1 MATDRERP
9 DTTADVAD
17 DPNQPDLQALGETG
31 ILFADLSGYSQLV
44 YQCTGDEEKLKRLGL
59 ALFRL
64 FNDASADHPD
74 VTVEGYAGD
83 GFLALAHGKKPAK
96 AIYDFANALHQRFD
110 QDVKSLLLNLGFR
123 VSVSLRTGMHVGKV
137 WQMPM
142 SPRPRNVGHDAAQ
155 VGGDLVEGFANAS
168 GVAMGINISDAIVVA
183 SRVVTGQT
191 CRRFGVG
198 VTRTC
203 YKRLML
209 AGGKDIR
216 EPDEVI
222 QDRNQYPEPV
232 EVYRLTDEEHATIRA
247 R

>member
-1 MATDRERP
+1 M
-9 DTTADVAD
+9 
-17 DPNQPDLQALGETG
+17 ALGETG

-44 YQCTGDEEKLKRLGL
+44 YQCVGDEEKLNRLGL

-74 VTVEGYAGD
+74 VSVEGYAGD
-83 GFLALAHGKKPAK
+83 GFLALAHGKRPAK
-96 AIYDFANALHQRFD
+96 AMYDFATTVHERFD

-137 WQMPM
+137 WRMPM
-142 SPRPRNVGHDAAQ
+142 RPRPRPRK
-155 VGGDLVEGFANAS
+155 
-168 GVAMGINISDAIVVA
+168 VAMTGQEGDELPGEAVMGVNLSDAIVVA

-191 CRRFGVG
+191 CRRFGIG

-209 AGGKDIR
+209 AGGKSIR

-232 EVYRLTDEEHATIRA
+232 EVYRLTDEEHAKIKGRK
-247 R
+247 

>member
-1 MATDRERP
+1 MPQPTDNP
-9 DTTADVAD
+9 PALT
-17 DPNQPDLQALGETG
+17 ALGDTG
-31 ILFADLSGYSQLV
+31 ILFADLSGYTQLV
-44 YQCTGDEEKLKRLGL
+44 YQCVGDEERLQRLGL
-59 ALFRL
+59 AMYRL
-64 FNDASADHPD
+64 FNTADAAHPD

-83 GFLALAHGKKPAK
+83 GFLALSTGKKPAK
-96 AIYDFANALHQRFD
+96 AIYDFAMAVHNRFETE
-110 QDVKSLLLNLGFR
+110 VRSLLLNLGFR

-137 WQMPM
+137 WRMPTP
-142 SPRPRNVGHDAAQ
+142 SPEASGKLRLQPEPAPDVVGH
-155 VGGDLVEGFANAS
+155 GHPLREPGL
-168 GVAMGINISDAIVVA
+168 NISDAIVVA

-191 CRRFGVG
+191 SRRFGLA
-198 VTRTC
+198 VTRTS

-232 EVYRLTDEEHATIRA
+232 EVYRLLPEEHEKIRG

>member
-1 MATDRERP
+1 MTL
-9 DTTADVAD
+9 VAD

-44 YQCTGDEEKLKRLGL
+44 YQCVGDEEKLKRLGL

-96 AIYDFANALHQRFD
+96 AIYNFATAVHERFE

-142 SPRPRNVGHDAAQ
+142 RPQELAQ
-155 VGGDLVEGFANAS
+155 CED
-168 GVAMGINISDAIVVA
+168 GVQEIAPPMGINLSDAIVVA

-209 AGGKDIR
+209 AGGKTIR

-232 EVYRLTDEEHATIRA
+232 EVYRLTDEEHVKISSR
-247 R
+247 

>member
-1 MATDRERP
+1 M
-9 DTTADVAD
+9 
-17 DPNQPDLQALGETG
+17 ALGETG

-44 YQCTGDEEKLKRLGL
+44 YQCVGDEEKLNRLGL

-74 VTVEGYAGD
+74 VSVEGYAGD

-96 AIYDFANALHQRFD
+96 AIYDFATTVHERFD

-137 WQMPM
+137 WRMPM
-142 SPRPRNVGHDAAQ
+142 RPRPRTAAMTGHDEQEAHGEA
-155 VGGDLVEGFANAS
+155 VM
-168 GVAMGINISDAIVVA
+168 GVNLSDAIVVA

-191 CRRFGVG
+191 CRRFGIG

-209 AGGKDIR
+209 AGGKVIR

-232 EVYRLTDEEHATIRA
+232 EVYRLTEEEHAKIRE

>member
-1 MATDRERP
+1 MAKETD
-9 DTTADVAD
+9 
-17 DPNQPDLQALGETG
+17 QPELLSLGETG

-44 YQCTGDEEKLKRLGL
+44 YQCVGDDEKLNRLGL

-74 VTVEGYAGD
+74 VSVEGYAGD
-83 GFLALAHGKKPAK
+83 GFLALAHGQKPAK
-96 AIYDFANALHQRFD
+96 AIYNFATAVHERFD

-137 WQMPM
+137 WRMPM
-142 SPRPRNVGHDAAQ
+142 IPSNQPIDQAQPDVVMGVNV
-155 VGGDLVEGFANAS
+155 
-168 GVAMGINISDAIVVA
+168 SDAIVVA

-209 AGGKDIR
+209 AGGKQIR

-232 EVYRLTDEEHATIRA
+232 EVYRLREEEHEKIRS

>member
-1 MATDRERP
+1 MQR
-9 DTTADVAD
+9 VAD
-17 DPNQPDLQALGETG
+17 DPNQPELMALGETG

-44 YQCTGDEEKLKRLGL
+44 YQCVGDEARLQRLGL

-74 VTVEGYAGD
+74 VSVEGYAGD
-83 GFLALAHGKKPAK
+83 GFLALAHGKRPAK
-96 AIYDFANALHQRFD
+96 AIYDFATTVHDRFD
-110 QDVKSLLLNLGFR
+110 KDVKSLLLNLGFR
-123 VSVSLRTGMHVGKV
+123 VSVSLRTGMHTGKV
-137 WQMPM
+137 WRMPM
-142 SPRPRNVGHDAAQ
+142 RETLADDITPMAVN
-155 VGGDLVEGFANAS
+155 L
-168 GVAMGINISDAIVVA
+168 SDAIVVA

-191 CRRFGVG
+191 CRRFGLA

-232 EVYRLTDEEHATIRA
+232 EVYRLTDEEHALIKGR
-247 R
+247 

>member
-1 MATDRERP
+1 MVDEA
-9 DTTADVAD
+9 
-17 DPNQPDLQALGETG
+17 NQPELQALGETG

-44 YQCTGDEEKLKRLGL
+44 YQCVGDEAKLKRLGL

-74 VTVEGYAGD
+74 VSVEGYAGD

-96 AIYDFANALHQRFD
+96 AIYDFATTVHERFD

-142 SPRPRNVGHDAAQ
+142 RETIDA
-155 VGGDLVEGFANAS
+155 
-168 GVAMGINISDAIVVA
+168 GVAPMAVNLSDAIVVA

-209 AGGKDIR
+209 AGGKDVR

-232 EVYRLTDEEHATIRA
+232 EVYRLTDEEHEKILGR
-247 R
+247 

>member
-1 MATDRERP
+1 MTL
-9 DTTADVAD
+9 VAD

-44 YQCTGDEEKLKRLGL
+44 YQCVGDEEKLKRLGL

-96 AIYDFANALHQRFD
+96 AIYNFATAVHERFE

-142 SPRPRNVGHDAAQ
+142 RPQKLAQ
-155 VGGDLVEGFANAS
+155 GED
-168 GVAMGINISDAIVVA
+168 GVQEIAPPMGINLSDAIVVA

-209 AGGKDIR
+209 AGGKTIR

-232 EVYRLTDEEHATIRA
+232 EVYRLTDEEHVKISSR
-247 R
+247 

>member
-1 MATDRERP
+1 
-9 DTTADVAD
+9 VAD
-17 DPNQPDLQALGETG
+17 DPNQPELLTLGETG

-44 YQCTGDEEKLKRLGL
+44 YQCVGDEAKLKRLGL

-64 FNDASADHPD
+64 FNDASVDHPD
-74 VTVEGYAGD
+74 VSVEGYAGD
-83 GFLALAHGKKPAK
+83 GFLALAHGQKPAK
-96 AIYDFANALHQRFD
+96 AIYDFATAVHERFD

-137 WQMPM
+137 WRMPM
-142 SPRPRNVGHDAAQ
+142 RESQDDAITPMA
-155 VGGDLVEGFANAS
+155 VNL
-168 GVAMGINISDAIVVA
+168 SDAIVVA

-191 CRRFGVG
+191 CRRFGLA

-232 EVYRLTDEEHATIRA
+232 EVYRLTDEEHAKIRG

>member
-1 MATDRERP
+1 M
-9 DTTADVAD
+9 
-17 DPNQPDLQALGETG
+17 
-31 ILFADLSGYSQLV
+31 Y
-44 YQCTGDEEKLKRLGL
+44 
-59 ALFRL
+59 RL
-64 FNDASADHPD
+64 FNTADDQHPD
-74 VTVEGYAGD
+74 VVVEGYAGD
-83 GFLALAHGKKPAK
+83 GFLALSTGKKPAK
-96 AIYDFANALHQRFD
+96 AIYDFAIAVQERFD
-110 QDVKSLLLNLGFR
+110 SEVRSLLLNLGFR

-137 WQMPM
+137 WRMPTP
-142 SPRPRNVGHDAAQ
+142 SPGVMGKLRVAPEPAPNVMGH
-155 VGGDLVEGFANAS
+155 GHPLREPGL
-168 GVAMGINISDAIVVA
+168 NISDAIVVA

-191 CRRFGVG
+191 SRRFGLA

-232 EVYRLTDEEHATIRA
+232 EVYRLLPEEHQKIRE

>member
-1 MATDRERP
+1 MP
-9 DTTADVAD
+9 D
-17 DPNQPDLQALGETG
+17 DPNQPELLALGETG

-44 YQCTGDEEKLKRLGL
+44 YQCVGDEAKLKRLGL

-74 VTVEGYAGD
+74 VSVEGYAGD

-96 AIYDFANALHQRFD
+96 AIYNFATTVHERFD

-137 WQMPM
+137 WQMPI
-142 SPRPRNVGHDAAQ
+142 REAEGADAAPMA
-155 VGGDLVEGFANAS
+155 LNL
-168 GVAMGINISDAIVVA
+168 SDAIVVA

-191 CRRFGVG
+191 CRRFGTA

-209 AGGKDIR
+209 AGGKQVR

-232 EVYRLTDEEHATIRA
+232 EVYRLTDEEHAAIRG

>member
-1 MATDRERP
+1 MTD
-9 DTTADVAD
+9 A
-17 DPNQPDLQALGETG
+17 PNQPELQALGETG

-44 YQCTGDEEKLKRLGL
+44 YQCVGDEPKLKRLGL

-64 FNDASADHPD
+64 FNDASVDHPD
-74 VTVEGYAGD
+74 VSVEGYAGD

-96 AIYDFANALHQRFD
+96 SIYDFAMAVQDRFD

-137 WQMPM
+137 WRMPM
-142 SPRPRNVGHDAAQ
+142 REMMEDEITPMAVN
-155 VGGDLVEGFANAS
+155 L
-168 GVAMGINISDAIVVA
+168 SDAIVVA

-191 CRRFGVG
+191 CRRFGLA

-232 EVYRLTDEEHATIRA
+232 EVYRLTDEEHAKIQGR
-247 R
+247 

>member
-1 MATDRERP
+1 M
-9 DTTADVAD
+9 
-17 DPNQPDLQALGETG
+17 ALGETG

-44 YQCTGDEEKLKRLGL
+44 YQCVGDEARLQRLGL

-83 GFLALAHGKKPAK
+83 GFLALANGKKPAK
-96 AIYDFANALHQRFD
+96 AIYDFATTVHERFD
-110 QDVKSLLLNLGFR
+110 NDVKSLLLNLGFR
-123 VSVSLRTGMHVGKV
+123 VSVSLRTGMHTGKV
-137 WQMPM
+137 WRMPM
-142 SPRPRNVGHDAAQ
+142 RETM
-155 VGGDLVEGFANAS
+155 GDDITPMAVNL
-168 GVAMGINISDAIVVA
+168 SDAIVVA

-191 CRRFGVG
+191 CRRFGMA

-232 EVYRLTDEEHATIRA
+232 EVYRLTEDEHAKIRG

>member
-1 MATDRERP
+1 
-9 DTTADVAD
+9 VAD
-17 DPNQPDLQALGETG
+17 EPYQPELKTLGETG

-44 YQCTGDEEKLKRLGL
+44 YQCVGDEARLQRLGL

-96 AIYDFANALHQRFD
+96 SIYDFAMTVHDRFD

-123 VSVSLRTGMHVGKV
+123 VSVSLRTGMHTGKV
-137 WQMPM
+137 WRMPM
-142 SPRPRNVGHDAAQ
+142 RPQMAIEDAADTASNS
-155 VGGDLVEGFANAS
+155 GGPM
-168 GVAMGINISDAIVVA
+168 GVNLSDAIVVA

-232 EVYRLTDEEHATIRA
+232 EVYRLTEEEHAKIRS

>member
-1 MATDRERP
+1 M
-9 DTTADVAD
+9 VD
-17 DPNQPDLQALGETG
+17 DLNQPDLQALGETG

-44 YQCTGDEEKLKRLGL
+44 YQCVGDEEKLKRLGL

-96 AIYDFANALHQRFD
+96 AIYDFATAVHERFD

-142 SPRPRNVGHDAAQ
+142 RPRPRNGAQDAQ
-155 VGGDLVEGFANAS
+155 GINDLSGG
-168 GVAMGINISDAIVVA
+168 AMGINLSDAIVVA

-191 CRRFGVG
+191 CRRFGIG

-209 AGGKDIR
+209 AGGKAIR

-232 EVYRLTDEEHATIRA
+232 EVYRLTDEEHAKIRG
-247 R
+247 RG

>member
-1 MATDRERP
+1 MSR
-9 DTTADVAD
+9 VAD

-44 YQCTGDEEKLKRLGL
+44 YQCVGDEEKLKRLGL

-96 AIYDFANALHQRFD
+96 AIYDFATTVHERFE

-142 SPRPRNVGHDAAQ
+142 RETTEA
-155 VGGDLVEGFANAS
+155 
-168 GVAMGINISDAIVVA
+168 GVAPMSVNLSDAIVVA

-209 AGGKDIR
+209 AGGKAIR

-232 EVYRLTDEEHATIRA
+232 EVYRLTEEEHDKIRK

>member
-1 MATDRERP
+1 M
-9 DTTADVAD
+9 AD

-44 YQCTGDEEKLKRLGL
+44 YQCVGDEEKLKRLGL

-64 FNDASADHPD
+64 FNDAAANHPD

-96 AIYDFANALHQRFD
+96 AIYDFAMTVHDRFD
-110 QDVKSLLLNLGFR
+110 NDVKSLLLNLGFR
-123 VSVSLRTGMHVGKV
+123 VSVSLRTGMHTGKV
-137 WQMPM
+137 WQMPL
-142 SPRPRNVGHDAAQ
+142 RPSQEDCKDV
-155 VGGDLVEGFANAS
+155 
-168 GVAMGINISDAIVVA
+168 MPPTGINLSDAIVVA

-232 EVYRLTDEEHATIRA
+232 EVYRLTDEEHAKIRG
-247 R
+247 RQ

>member
-1 MATDRERP
+1 M
-9 DTTADVAD
+9 AD

-44 YQCTGDEEKLKRLGL
+44 YQCVGDEEKLKRLGL

-64 FNDASADHPD
+64 SNDASADHPD

-96 AIYDFANALHQRFD
+96 AIYDFAITVHERFE

-123 VSVSLRTGMHVGKV
+123 VSVSLRTGMHTGKV

-142 SPRPRNVGHDAAQ
+142 RPRNVVQG
-155 VGGDLVEGFANAS
+155 VNGVEEIAPP
-168 GVAMGINISDAIVVA
+168 MGINLSDAIVVA

-191 CRRFGVG
+191 CRRFGIG

-232 EVYRLTDEEHATIRA
+232 EVYRLTEQEHAKIRG

>member
-1 MATDRERP
+1 
-9 DTTADVAD
+9 VAD
-17 DPNQPDLQALGETG
+17 DPNQPELLALGETG

-44 YQCTGDEEKLKRLGL
+44 YQCVGDEAKLKRLGL

-64 FNDASADHPD
+64 FNDASVDHPD
-74 VTVEGYAGD
+74 VSVEGYAGD
-83 GFLALAHGKKPAK
+83 GFLALAHGQKPAK
-96 AIYDFANALHQRFD
+96 AIYDFATAVHERFD

-137 WQMPM
+137 WRMPM
-142 SPRPRNVGHDAAQ
+142 RESQDDAITPMA
-155 VGGDLVEGFANAS
+155 VNL
-168 GVAMGINISDAIVVA
+168 SDAIVVA

-191 CRRFGVG
+191 CRRFGLA

-209 AGGKDIR
+209 AGGKNIR

-232 EVYRLTDEEHATIRA
+232 EVYRLTDEEHAKIRG

>member
-1 MATDRERP
+1 MADEQDHP
-9 DTTADVAD
+9 D
-17 DPNQPDLQALGETG
+17 QPDLIALGETG

-44 YQCTGDEEKLKRLGL
+44 YQCVGDEAKLKRLGL

-74 VTVEGYAGD
+74 VSVEGYAGD

-96 AIYDFANALHQRFD
+96 AIYDFATAVHDRFD

-137 WQMPM
+137 WRMPM
-142 SPRPRNVGHDAAQ
+142 TPGSLAPHAEQAQ
-155 VGGDLVEGFANAS
+155 SGS
-168 GVAMGINISDAIVVA
+168 GVPAGVNLSDAIVVA

-232 EVYRLTDEEHATIRA
+232 EVYRLREDEHAKIRG
-247 R
+247 RG

>member
-1 MATDRERP
+1 MAR
-9 DTTADVAD
+9 VSD
-17 DPNQPDLQALGETG
+17 DPNQPELQALGETG

-44 YQCTGDEEKLKRLGL
+44 YQCVGDEAKLKRLGL

-74 VTVEGYAGD
+74 VSVEGYAGD

-96 AIYDFANALHQRFD
+96 AIYDFATTVHDRFE

-142 SPRPRNVGHDAAQ
+142 RPRDEQLQGMGAP
-155 VGGDLVEGFANAS
+155 
-168 GVAMGINISDAIVVA
+168 MGINLSDAIVVA

-232 EVYRLTDEEHATIRA
+232 EVYRLTDGEHAKIRG
-247 R
+247 RG

>member
-1 MATDRERP
+1 MSDEP
-9 DTTADVAD
+9 D
-17 DPNQPDLQALGETG
+17 QPELLALGETG

-44 YQCTGDEEKLKRLGL
+44 YQCVGDEAKLKRLGL

-64 FNDASADHPD
+64 FNDASIDHPD
-74 VTVEGYAGD
+74 VSVEGYAGD

-96 AIYDFANALHQRFD
+96 AIYDFATAVHDRFD

-137 WQMPM
+137 WRMPM
-142 SPRPRNVGHDAAQ
+142 RPQSVGQGEAMKQEH
-155 VGGDLVEGFANAS
+155 GGGPM
-168 GVAMGINISDAIVVA
+168 GVNLSDAIVVA

-191 CRRFGVG
+191 CRRFGLA

-232 EVYRLTDEEHATIRA
+232 EVYRLTAEEHRLIRG

>member
-1 MATDRERP
+1 MADETP
-9 DTTADVAD
+9 
-17 DPNQPDLQALGETG
+17 QPDLIALGETG

-44 YQCTGDEEKLKRLGL
+44 YQCVGDEAKLKRLGL

-64 FNDASADHPD
+64 FNDASIDHPD
-74 VTVEGYAGD
+74 VSVEGYAGD
-83 GFLALAHGKKPAK
+83 GFLALAHGNRPAK
-96 AIYDFANALHQRFD
+96 AIYDFATAVHDRFE

-137 WQMPM
+137 WRMPM
-142 SPRPRNVGHDAAQ
+142 RESKDDAITPMA
-155 VGGDLVEGFANAS
+155 VNL
-168 GVAMGINISDAIVVA
+168 SDAIVVA

-191 CRRFGVG
+191 CRRFGLA

-209 AGGKDIR
+209 AGGQDIR

-232 EVYRLTDEEHATIRA
+232 EVYRLTQEEHERIRG

>member
-1 MATDRERP
+1 MSEVPGP
-9 DTTADVAD
+9 D
-17 DPNQPDLQALGETG
+17 QPDLIALGETG

-44 YQCTGDEEKLKRLGL
+44 YQCVGDEAKLRRLGL

-74 VTVEGYAGD
+74 VSVEGYAGD
-83 GFLALAHGKKPAK
+83 GFLALAHGNKPAK
-96 AIYDFANALHQRFD
+96 AIYDFATTVHERFE

-137 WQMPM
+137 WRMPM
-142 SPRPRNVGHDAAQ
+142 RDGALDTAATM
-155 VGGDLVEGFANAS
+155 S
-168 GVAMGINISDAIVVA
+168 INLSDAIVVA

-191 CRRFGVG
+191 CRRFGMA

-209 AGGKDIR
+209 AGGKDVR

-232 EVYRLTDEEHATIRA
+232 EVYRLRDEEHAKIRG

>member
-1 MATDRERP
+1 MHE
-9 DTTADVAD
+9 
-17 DPNQPDLQALGETG
+17 
-31 ILFADLSGYSQLV
+31 
-44 YQCTGDEEKLKRLGL
+44 
-59 ALFRL
+59 
-64 FNDASADHPD
+64 
-74 VTVEGYAGD
+74 
-83 GFLALAHGKKPAK
+83 
-96 AIYDFANALHQRFD
+96 RFD
-110 QDVKSLLLNLGFR
+110 TDVKSLLLNLGFR

-142 SPRPRNVGHDAAQ
+142 RETG
-155 VGGDLVEGFANAS
+155 ES
-168 GVAMGINISDAIVVA
+168 GVAPMAVNLSDAIVVA

-232 EVYRLTDEEHATIRA
+232 EVYRLTDEEHAKIRK

>member
-1 MATDRERP
+1 VTD
-9 DTTADVAD
+9 A
-17 DPNQPDLQALGETG
+17 PNQPELQALGETG

-44 YQCTGDEEKLKRLGL
+44 YQCVGDEAKLKRLGL

-64 FNDASADHPD
+64 FNDASVDHPD
-74 VTVEGYAGD
+74 VSVEGYAGD

-96 AIYDFANALHQRFD
+96 SIYDFAMAVQDRFD

-137 WQMPM
+137 WRMPM
-142 SPRPRNVGHDAAQ
+142 REMMEDEITPMAVN
-155 VGGDLVEGFANAS
+155 L
-168 GVAMGINISDAIVVA
+168 SDAIVVA

-191 CRRFGVG
+191 CRRFGLA

-232 EVYRLTDEEHATIRA
+232 EVYRLTDEEHAKIQGR
-247 R
+247 

>member
-1 MATDRERP
+1 
-9 DTTADVAD
+9 VAD
-17 DPNQPDLQALGETG
+17 DLNQPELQALGETG

-44 YQCTGDEEKLKRLGL
+44 YQCVGDEARLQRLGL

-74 VTVEGYAGD
+74 VSVEGYAGD

-96 AIYDFANALHQRFD
+96 AIYHFATTVHERFD
-110 QDVKSLLLNLGFR
+110 NDVKSLLLNLGFR

-137 WQMPM
+137 WRMPM
-142 SPRPRNVGHDAAQ
+142 RPQNLA
-155 VGGDLVEGFANAS
+155 LS
-168 GVAMGINISDAIVVA
+168 GEEIPDESMIAPMGVNLSDAIVVA

-209 AGGKDIR
+209 AGGKEIR

-232 EVYRLTDEEHATIRA
+232 EVYRLTEDEHAVIRG
-247 R
+247 RN

>member
-1 MATDRERP
+1 MSR
-9 DTTADVAD
+9 VAD

-44 YQCTGDEEKLKRLGL
+44 YQCVGDEEKLKRLGL

-96 AIYDFANALHQRFD
+96 AIYDFATTVHERFE

-142 SPRPRNVGHDAAQ
+142 RPRNLAREE
-155 VGGDLVEGFANAS
+155 EGVQEIAPP
-168 GVAMGINISDAIVVA
+168 MGINLSDAIVVA

-209 AGGKDIR
+209 AGGKTIR

-232 EVYRLTDEEHATIRA
+232 EVYRLTDEEHAKIRS

>member
-1 MATDRERP
+1 M
-9 DTTADVAD
+9 AD
-17 DPNQPDLQALGETG
+17 DPNQPELQALGETG

-44 YQCTGDEEKLKRLGL
+44 YQCVGDEARLQRLGL
-59 ALFRL
+59 AMFRL
-64 FNDASADHPD
+64 FNDASVDHPEIS
-74 VTVEGYAGD
+74 VEGYAGD

-96 AIYDFANALHQRFD
+96 SIYDFATTVHERFD

-137 WQMPM
+137 WRMPIRE
-142 SPRPRNVGHDAAQ
+142 SDV
-155 VGGDLVEGFANAS
+155 AS
-168 GVAMGINISDAIVVA
+168 GPMALNLSDAIVVA

-191 CRRFGVG
+191 CRRFGQAL
-198 VTRTC
+198 TRTC

-232 EVYRLTDEEHATIRA
+232 EVYRLTEQEHAMVRE

>member
-1 MATDRERP
+1 M
-9 DTTADVAD
+9 AD
-17 DPNQPDLQALGETG
+17 DLNQPDMQTLGETG

-44 YQCTGDEEKLKRLGL
+44 YQCVGDEAKLKRLGL
-59 ALFRL
+59 AMYRL
-64 FNDASADHPD
+64 FNEASAEHPEIS
-74 VTVEGYAGD
+74 VEGYAGD

-96 AIYDFANALHQRFD
+96 SIYEFATTVHERFD

-137 WQMPM
+137 WRMPIRE
-142 SPRPRNVGHDAAQ
+142 SDSA
-155 VGGDLVEGFANAS
+155 GGPMALNL
-168 GVAMGINISDAIVVA
+168 SDAIVVA

-191 CRRFGVG
+191 CRRFGQAL
-198 VTRTC
+198 TRTC

-232 EVYRLTDEEHATIRA
+232 EVYRLTDEEHAKIRG

>member
-1 MATDRERP
+1 MANDSS
-9 DTTADVAD
+9 
-17 DPNQPDLQALGETG
+17 QPELQALGETG

-44 YQCTGDEEKLKRLGL
+44 YQCVGDEEKLKRLGL

-96 AIYDFANALHQRFD
+96 AIYEFATAVHERFEK
-110 QDVKSLLLNLGFR
+110 DVKSLLLNLGFR

-137 WQMPM
+137 WQMPIT
-142 SPRPRNVGHDAAQ
+142 PRKQAGDQAPDQTPHALGDA
-155 VGGDLVEGFANAS
+155 
-168 GVAMGINISDAIVVA
+168 INLSDAIVVA

-191 CRRFGVG
+191 CRRFGQAL
-198 VTRTC
+198 TRTC

-232 EVYRLTDEEHATIRA
+232 EVYRLTAEEHAMIQCRP
-247 R
+247 

>member
-1 MATDRERP
+1 MTD
-9 DTTADVAD
+9 A
-17 DPNQPDLQALGETG
+17 PNQPELQALGETG

-44 YQCTGDEEKLKRLGL
+44 YQCVGDEAKLKRLGL

-64 FNDASADHPD
+64 FNDASVDHPD
-74 VTVEGYAGD
+74 VSVEGYAGD

-96 AIYDFANALHQRFD
+96 SIYDFAMAVQDRFD

-137 WQMPM
+137 WRMPM
-142 SPRPRNVGHDAAQ
+142 REMMEDEITPMAVN
-155 VGGDLVEGFANAS
+155 L
-168 GVAMGINISDAIVVA
+168 SDAIVVA

-191 CRRFGVG
+191 CRRFGLA

-232 EVYRLTDEEHATIRA
+232 EVYRLTDEEHAKIQGR
-247 R
+247 